1 MKIDVLTLFPE
12 MFRGPFDESIVKR
25 ARDAGLIEINIYDIR
40 AWTSDKRRTVDD
52 KPFGGGPGMVM
63 KPEPLFKALDDL
75 EEKGEPDKVI
85 LLCPRGNKFSQD
97 TAVELSGLDHLILI
111 CGHYEGIDE
120 RVRTRVTDE
129 ISIGD
134 YILTGGEL
142 PAMVMVDALTRL
154 IPGVVGD
161 YNSINEETFSD
172 GLLEYPQY
180 TRPAEFRGLKVPE
193 VLLTGDHQ
201 KIEQWRQEQA
211 FKKTR
216 DQRPDLIR
224 RRQDE
229 QIRFS

>member
-1 MKIDVLTLFPE
+1 M
-12 MFRGPFDESIVKR
+12 
-25 ARDAGLIEINIYDIR
+25 IEINIYDIR
-40 AWTSDKRRTVDD
+40 AWTDDKRRTVDD

-63 KPEPLFKALDDL
+63 KPEPLFKAMDDL
-75 EEKGEPDKVI
+75 ENKGKPDKVI
-85 LLCPRGNKFSQD
+85 LLCPRGRKFDQD
-97 TAVELSGLDHLILI
+97 IAFELSGLDYLILI

-120 RVRTRVTDE
+120 RVRARVADE

-161 YNSINEETFSD
+161 YNSVNEETFSD

-193 VLLTGDHQ
+193 VLLTGNHQ
-201 KIEQWRQEQA
+201 KIEQWRKARALE
-211 FKKTR
+211 KTKA
-216 DQRPDLIR
+216 QRPDLINKKPLTYYAR
-224 RRQDE
+224 RSEDE
-229 QIRFS
+229 